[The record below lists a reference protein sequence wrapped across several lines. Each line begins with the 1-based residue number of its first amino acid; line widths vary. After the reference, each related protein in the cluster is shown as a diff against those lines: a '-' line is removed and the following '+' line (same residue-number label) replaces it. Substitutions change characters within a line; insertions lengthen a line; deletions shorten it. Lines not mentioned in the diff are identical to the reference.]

1 MSVATTYVHTL
12 VHPACNDWMSLAM
25 PHPLQVAQGL
35 VEVDSITGASQV
47 NIKALHRLLVDEV
60 NQVPGLAASGKRPAV
75 MREVHDVL
83 VHFVKHNR
91 VLQNVQARKDYF
103 EGLCVNVRR
112 PLPVLLYM

>member
-1 MSVATTYVHTL
+1 ML
-12 VHPACNDWMSLAM
+12 R
-25 PHPLQVAQGL
+25 PLQVAQGL

-47 NIKALHRLLVDEV
+47 NIKALHCLLVDEV

-103 EGLCVNVRR
+103 EGLCVNVHR